1 MRRVFLCF
9 LEEIEDS
16 KKALR
21 NYLTFIMQAMQCTSS
36 GELQYFGAVKCTK
49 TTSVCLHP
57 FLPQSRQ
64 QFVAKVWTIF
74 PAQIL

>member
-21 NYLTFIMQAMQCTSS
+21 NYLTFIMQAIQCTSS
-36 GELQYFGAVKCTK
+36 GELQYFGVVKCTK
-49 TTSVCLHP
+49 TTSV
-57 FLPQSRQ
+57 R
-64 QFVAKVWTIF
+64 VANVVADHDSLLT
-74 PAQIL
+74 Q